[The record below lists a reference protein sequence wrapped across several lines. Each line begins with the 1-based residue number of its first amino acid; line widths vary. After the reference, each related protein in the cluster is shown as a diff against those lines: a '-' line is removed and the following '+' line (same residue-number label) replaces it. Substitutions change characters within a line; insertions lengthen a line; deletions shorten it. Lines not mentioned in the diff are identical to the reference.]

1 MIVNIETASIAGDDI
16 NRATGLTRE
25 QITSRSRKIELV
37 YARMIVVYYLYK
49 STNGMNITRKNEIIG
64 EIINRDRN
72 TVHYITSK
80 MNFELEHNSVFRYQF
95 DKVSAYL
102 NL

>member
-1 MIVNIETASIAGDDI
+1 MTPSTIFKAFH
-16 NRATGLTRE
+16 RATGLTRE

-37 YARMIVVYYLYK
+37 YARMIVVYYLDK

-64 EIINRDRN
+64 EAIKRDRN
-72 TVHYITSK
+72 TVHYIISK
-80 MNFELEHNSVFRYQF
+80 TNFELEHNSVFRYQF

-102 NL
+102 NTCQ